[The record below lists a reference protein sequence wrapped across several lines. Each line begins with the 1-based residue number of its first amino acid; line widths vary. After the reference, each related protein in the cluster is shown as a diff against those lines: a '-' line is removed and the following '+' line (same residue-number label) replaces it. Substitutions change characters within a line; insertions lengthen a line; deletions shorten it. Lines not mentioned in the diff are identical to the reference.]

1 MNWKAYFFF
10 TKGERRGVIAL
21 LLIASMFLLV
31 RVLLANKYDGSSAES
46 AEEPFVSTIYEDSTN
61 RSLNGSLN
69 GSLSLSKGS
78 KGPSGSDGMNGSLNR
93 SLSLS
98 KGSKGSDS
106 PNASNDSKEFKRSN
120 RTTSRKSDKT
130 DEMVELNSAD
140 TTRLKQL
147 RGIGSGYAKMIV
159 AYREKLGGFY
169 KTEQLLEVYKFPD
182 ETYQKIKH
190 QLKVDTTLI
199 KKISVNTVTVKELK
213 SHPYISYYQALSI
226 VENRELQPQMRYNC
240 LYDMVVD
247 EDLKEE
253 DILKVAPYFSFE

>member
-21 LLIASMFLLV
+21 LLIASLFLLV
-31 RVLLANKYDGSSAES
+31 RVLLANRYEGSSADTVG
-46 AEEPFVSTIYEDSTN
+46 EPFVSSAGGGG
-61 RSLNGSLN
+61 RSLSQ
-69 GSLSLSKGS
+69 S
-78 KGPSGSDGMNGSLNR
+78 KGPNSETR
-93 SLSLS
+93 
-98 KGSKGSDS
+98 
-106 PNASNDSKEFKRSN
+106 EFKRST
-120 RTTSRKSDKT
+120 RTSRRSAKT

-140 TTRLKQL
+140 TTRLKML

-169 KTEQLLEVYKFPD
+169 KAEQLLEVYKFPD

-190 QLKVDTTLI
+190 QLSVDTTLI
-199 KKISVNTVTVKELK
+199 RKIKINQATVKELK

-226 VENRELQPQMRYNC
+226 VENRELQPAMRYNS

-253 DILKVAPYFSFE
+253 DILRVAPYFSFE

>member
-21 LLIASMFLLV
+21 LLIASLFLLV
-31 RVLLANKYDGSSAES
+31 RVLLANRYEGSSADTV
-46 AEEPFVSTIYEDSTN
+46 EEPFVSSAED
-61 RSLNGSLN
+61 G
-69 GSLSLSKGS
+69 G
-78 KGPSGSDGMNGSLNR
+78 R

-98 KGSKGSDS
+98 KGPMSADDVSSRSLSLSKGPVGEDAVSERS
-106 PNASNDSKEFKRSN
+106 LSLSKGPNSETREFKRST
-120 RTTSRKSDKT
+120 RTSRRSAKT

-169 KTEQLLEVYKFPD
+169 KAEQLLEVYKFPD

-190 QLKVDTTLI
+190 QLSVDTTLI
-199 KKISVNTVTVKELK
+199 RKIKINEATVKELK

-226 VENRELQPQMRYNC
+226 VENRELQPAMRYNS

-253 DILKVAPYFSFE
+253 DILRVAPYFSFE

>member
-1 MNWKAYFFF
+1 M
-10 TKGERRGVIAL
+10 IAL
-21 LLIASMFLLV
+21 LLIASLFLLV
-31 RVLLANKYDGSSAES
+31 RVLLANRYEGSSAETV
-46 AEEPFVSTIYEDSTN
+46 EEPFVSSAEDGS
-61 RSLNGSLN
+61 RS
-69 GSLSLSKGS
+69 
-78 KGPSGSDGMNGSLNR
+78 NR

-98 KGSKGSDS
+98 KGPLGEDAVSERSLSLSKGPLGGDGAYGRSLSLSKGPNSDT
-106 PNASNDSKEFKRSN
+106 KEFKRST
-120 RTTSRKSDKT
+120 RTSRRSAKT

-140 TTRLKQL
+140 TTRLKML

-169 KTEQLLEVYKFPD
+169 KAEQLLEVYKFPD

-190 QLKVDTTLI
+190 QLSVDTTLI
-199 KKISVNTVTVKELK
+199 RKIKINQATVKQLK

-226 VENRELQPQMRYNC
+226 VENRELQPAMRYNS

-253 DILKVAPYFSFE
+253 DILRVVPYFSFE

>member
-21 LLIASMFLLV
+21 LLIASLFLLV
-31 RVLLANKYDGSSAES
+31 RVLLANRYEGSSAENV
-46 AEEPFVSTIYEDSTN
+46 EEPFVSSAED
-61 RSLNGSLN
+61 G
-69 GSLSLSKGS
+69 G
-78 KGPSGSDGMNGSLNR
+78 R

-98 KGSKGSDS
+98 KGPLGGDGASGRSLSLSKTGAERS
-106 PNASNDSKEFKRSN
+106 FKRSDKAT
-120 RTTSRKSDKT
+120 RRSAKT

-159 AYREKLGGFY
+159 SYREKLGGFY
-169 KTEQLLEVYKFPD
+169 TSAQLLEVYKFSD
-182 ETYQKIKH
+182 ETYKKIKH
-190 QLKVDTTLI
+190 QLQIDTTLI
-199 KKISVNTVTVKELK
+199 RKININTATVKELK

-226 VENRELQPQMRYNC
+226 VENRELQPQMRYNS

-253 DILKVAPYFSFE
+253 DILRVAPYFSFE

>member
-21 LLIASMFLLV
+21 LLIASLFLLV
-31 RVLLANKYDGSSAES
+31 RVLLANRYEGSSAENV
-46 AEEPFVSTIYEDSTN
+46 EEPFVSSAED
-61 RSLNGSLN
+61 G
-69 GSLSLSKGS
+69 G
-78 KGPSGSDGMNGSLNR
+78 R

-98 KGSKGSDS
+98 KGPLGVDGASERSLSLSKG
-106 PNASNDSKEFKRSN
+106 PNSETREFKRST
-120 RTTSRKSDKT
+120 RTSRRSAKT
-130 DEMVELNSAD
+130 DEMVELTSAD
-140 TTRLKQL
+140 TTRLKML

-169 KTEQLLEVYKFPD
+169 KAEQLLEVYKFPD

-190 QLKVDTTLI
+190 QLSVDTTLI
-199 KKISVNTVTVKELK
+199 RKIKINQATVKQLK

-226 VENRELQPQMRYNC
+226 VENRELQPAMRYNS

-253 DILKVAPYFSFE
+253 DILRVAPYFSFE

>member
-21 LLIASMFLLV
+21 LLIASLFLLI
-31 RVLLANKYDGSSAES
+31 RVLLANRYEGSSAETV
-46 AEEPFVSTIYEDSTN
+46 EEPFVSTIYEDSAN
-61 RSLNGSLN
+61 RSLSL
-69 GSLSLSKGS
+69 S
-78 KGPSGSDGMNGSLNR
+78 KGPSGSDGMNGSL
-93 SLSLS
+93 SLS
-98 KGSKGSDS
+98 KG
-106 PNASNDSKEFKRSN
+106 PNNPNSFKHSTR
-120 RTTSRKSDKT
+120 TSRRSAKT

-159 AYREKLGGFY
+159 SYREILGGFY
-169 KTEQLLEVYKFPD
+169 KAEQLLEVYKFPD
-182 ETYQKIKH
+182 ETYQKIKN
-190 QLKVDTTLI
+190 QLQVDTTLI
-199 KKISVNTVTVKELK
+199 RKIKVNTATVKELK
-213 SHPYISYYQALSI
+213 AHPYISYYQALSI
-226 VENRELQPQMRYNC
+226 VENRELQVEMRYNC

>member
-21 LLIASMFLLV
+21 LLIASLFLLV
-31 RVLLANKYDGSSAES
+31 RVLLANRYEGSSAETV
-46 AEEPFVSTIYEDSTN
+46 EEPFVSSAEDGS
-61 RSLNGSLN
+61 RS
-69 GSLSLSKGS
+69 
-78 KGPSGSDGMNGSLNR
+78 NR

-98 KGSKGSDS
+98 KGPLGEDAVSERSLSLSKGPLGADDASS
-106 PNASNDSKEFKRSN
+106 RSLSLSKGPNGETREFKRST
-120 RTTSRKSDKT
+120 RTSRRSAKT

-169 KTEQLLEVYKFPD
+169 DASQLLEVYKFPD

-190 QLKVDTTLI
+190 QLSVDTTLI
-199 KKISVNTVTVKELK
+199 RKIKINEATVKELK

-226 VENRELQPQMRYNC
+226 VENRELQPAMRYNS

-253 DILKVAPYFSFE
+253 DILRVAPYFSFE

>member
-21 LLIASMFLLV
+21 LLIASLFLLV
-31 RVLLANKYDGSSAES
+31 RVLLANRYEGSSADTVG
-46 AEEPFVSTIYEDSTN
+46 EPFVSSAEGGG
-61 RSLNGSLN
+61 RS
-69 GSLSLSKGS
+69 
-78 KGPSGSDGMNGSLNR
+78 NR

-98 KGSKGSDS
+98 KGPMNADDVSSRSLSLSKGPVGEDAVSERS
-106 PNASNDSKEFKRSN
+106 LSLSRGPNSETREFKRST
-120 RTTSRKSDKT
+120 RTSRRSAKT

-140 TTRLKQL
+140 TTRLKML

-169 KTEQLLEVYKFPD
+169 KAEQLLEVYKFPD

-190 QLKVDTTLI
+190 QLSVDTTLI
-199 KKISVNTVTVKELK
+199 RKIKINEATVKQLK

-226 VENRELQPQMRYNC
+226 VENRELQPAMRYNS

-253 DILKVAPYFSFE
+253 DILRVAPYFSFE

>member
-21 LLIASMFLLV
+21 LLIASLFLLV
-31 RVLLANKYDGSSAES
+31 RVLLANRYEGSSAETV
-46 AEEPFVSTIYEDSTN
+46 EEPFVSSAEDGS
-61 RSLNGSLN
+61 RS
-69 GSLSLSKGS
+69 
-78 KGPSGSDGMNGSLNR
+78 NR

-98 KGSKGSDS
+98 KGPLGEDAVSERSLSLSKGPLGGDGAYGRSLSLSKGPNSDT
-106 PNASNDSKEFKRSN
+106 KEFKRST
-120 RTTSRKSDKT
+120 RTSRRSAKT

-140 TTRLKQL
+140 TTRLKML

-169 KTEQLLEVYKFPD
+169 ATSQLLEVYKFPD

-190 QLKVDTTLI
+190 QLSVDTNVIRKI
-199 KKISVNTVTVKELK
+199 KINQATVKELK

-226 VENRELQPQMRYNC
+226 VENRELQPAMRYNS

-253 DILKVAPYFSFE
+253 DILRVVPYFSFE

>member
-21 LLIASMFLLV
+21 LLIASLFLLV
-31 RVLLANKYDGSSAES
+31 RVLLANRYEGSSAETV
-46 AEEPFVSTIYEDSTN
+46 EEPFVSSVDESGG
-61 RSLNGSLN
+61 R
-69 GSLSLSKGS
+69 SLSLSS
-78 KGPSGSDGMNGSLNR
+78 ADGVSER

-98 KGSKGSDS
+98 KGQNGS
-106 PNASNDSKEFKRSN
+106 AREFKHSTR
-120 RTTSRKSDKT
+120 TSRRSAKT

-140 TTRLKQL
+140 TTRLKML

-169 KTEQLLEVYKFPD
+169 AASQLLEVYKFPD
-182 ETYQKIKH
+182 ETYQKIKY
-190 QLKVDTTLI
+190 QLSVDTTLI
-199 KKISVNTVTVKELK
+199 RKIKINEATVKELK

-226 VENRELQPQMRYNC
+226 VENRELQPEMRYNS

-253 DILKVAPYFSFE
+253 DILRVAPYFSFE

>member
-21 LLIASMFLLV
+21 LLIASLFLLI
-31 RVLLANKYDGSSAES
+31 RVLLANRYEGSSAET
-46 AEEPFVSTIYEDSTN
+46 AEEPFVSTIYEDSTERSLN

-69 GSLSLSKGS
+69 G
-78 KGPSGSDGMNGSLNR
+78 

-106 PNASNDSKEFKRSN
+106 PNASNDSKEFKRST

-140 TTRLKQL
+140 TTRLKKL

-253 DILKVAPYFSFE
+253 DILKVAPYLSFE

>member
-21 LLIASMFLLV
+21 LLIASLFLLV
-31 RVLLANKYDGSSAES
+31 RVLLANRYEGSSADTV
-46 AEEPFVSTIYEDSTN
+46 EEPFVSSAED
-61 RSLNGSLN
+61 G
-69 GSLSLSKGS
+69 G
-78 KGPSGSDGMNGSLNR
+78 R

-98 KGSKGSDS
+98 KGPTRDGTSDRSLSLSKGPVGEDAVLERSLS
-106 PNASNDSKEFKRSN
+106 LSKDPMGETREFKHSTR
-120 RTTSRKSDKT
+120 TSRRSAKT

-140 TTRLKQL
+140 TTRLKML

-169 KTEQLLEVYKFPD
+169 KAEQLLEVYKFTD

-190 QLKVDTTLI
+190 QLSVDTTLI
-199 KKISVNTVTVKELK
+199 RKIKINQATVKELK

-226 VENRELQPQMRYNC
+226 VENRELQPAMRYNS

-253 DILKVAPYFSFE
+253 DILRVAPYFSFE

>member
-21 LLIASMFLLV
+21 LLIASLFLLV
-31 RVLLANKYDGSSAES
+31 RVLLANRYEGSSADTV
-46 AEEPFVSTIYEDSTN
+46 EEPFVSSAESGG
-61 RSLNGSLN
+61 RSLSQM
-69 GSLSLSKGS
+69 SE
-78 KGPSGSDGMNGSLNR
+78 DGAFGR

-98 KGSKGSDS
+98 KGPNGS
-106 PNASNDSKEFKRSN
+106 AREFKHSTR
-120 RTTSRKSDKT
+120 TSRRSAKT

-159 AYREKLGGFY
+159 SYREKLGGFY
-169 KTEQLLEVYKFPD
+169 TSAQLLEVYKFSD
-182 ETYQKIKH
+182 ETYKKIKH
-190 QLKVDTTLI
+190 QLQIDTTLI
-199 KKISVNTVTVKELK
+199 RKININTATVKELK

-226 VENRELQPQMRYNC
+226 VENRELQPQMRYNS

-253 DILKVAPYFSFE
+253 DILRVAPYFSFE

>member
-1 MNWKAYFFF
+1 MNLKAYFFF

-21 LLIASMFLLV
+21 LLIASLFLLV
-31 RVLLANKYDGSSAES
+31 RVLLANRYEGSSADTV
-46 AEEPFVSTIYEDSTN
+46 EEPFVSSAED
-61 RSLNGSLN
+61 G
-69 GSLSLSKGS
+69 G
-78 KGPSGSDGMNGSLNR
+78 R

-98 KGSKGSDS
+98 KGPMGGEGASERSLSLSSADGVLGRSLSPMSEDGAFGRSLSLSKG
-106 PNASNDSKEFKRSN
+106 PTREFKHSTR
-120 RTTSRKSDKT
+120 TSRRSAKT

-140 TTRLKQL
+140 TTRLKML

-169 KTEQLLEVYKFPD
+169 ATSQLLEVYKFPD

-190 QLKVDTTLI
+190 QLSVDTTLI
-199 KKISVNTVTVKELK
+199 RKIKINEVTVKELK

-226 VENRELQPQMRYNC
+226 VENRELQPEMRYNS

-253 DILKVAPYFSFE
+253 DILRVAPYFSFE

>member
-21 LLIASMFLLV
+21 LLIASLFLLI
-31 RVLLANKYDGSSAES
+31 RVLLANRYEGSSAENVG
-46 AEEPFVSTIYEDSTN
+46 EPFVSSVDE
-61 RSLNGSLN
+61 
-69 GSLSLSKGS
+69 
-78 KGPSGSDGMNGSLNR
+78 SGGRTNR

-98 KGSKGSDS
+98 KGPIGADAVSERSLSPMSEDGAFGRSLSLSKG
-106 PNASNDSKEFKRSN
+106 PNGDNREFKHSTR
-120 RTTSRKSDKT
+120 TSRRSAKT

-140 TTRLKQL
+140 TTRLKML

-159 AYREKLGGFY
+159 SYREKLGGFY
-169 KTEQLLEVYKFPD
+169 KAEQLLEVYKFPD
-182 ETYQKIKH
+182 ETYKKIKN
-190 QLKVDTTLI
+190 QLQVDTTLI
-199 KKISVNTVTVKELK
+199 RKIKVNAATVKELK
-213 SHPYISYYQALSI
+213 AHPYISYYQALSI
-226 VENRELQPQMRYNC
+226 VENRELQVEMRYNC

>member
-21 LLIASMFLLV
+21 LLIASLFLLV
-31 RVLLANKYDGSSAES
+31 RVLLANRYEGSSADTVG
-46 AEEPFVSTIYEDSTN
+46 EPFVSSAED
-61 RSLNGSLN
+61 GE
-69 GSLSLSKGS
+69 
-78 KGPSGSDGMNGSLNR
+78 R

-98 KGSKGSDS
+98 KG
-106 PNASNDSKEFKRSN
+106 PNSETREFKRST
-120 RTTSRKSDKT
+120 RTSRRSAKT

-169 KTEQLLEVYKFPD
+169 KAEQLLEVYKFPD

-190 QLKVDTTLI
+190 QLSVDTTLI
-199 KKISVNTVTVKELK
+199 RKIKINEATVKQLK

-226 VENRELQPQMRYNC
+226 VENRELQPAMRYNS

-253 DILKVAPYFSFE
+253 DILRVAPYFSFE

>member
-10 TKGERRGVIAL
+10 TKGERRGVIT
-21 LLIASMFLLV
+21 LLIIASAFLLV
-31 RVLLANKYDGSSAES
+31 RVILANRYEGSSAETV
-46 AEEPFVSTIYEDSTN
+46 EEPFVSTTYEAPTEQ
-61 RSLNGSLN
+61 SLN

-78 KGPSGSDGMNGSLNR
+78 KGPNN
-93 SLSLS
+93 
-98 KGSKGSDS
+98 
-106 PNASNDSKEFKRSN
+106 PNSFKH
-120 RTTSRKSDKT
+120 SDKT
-130 DEMVELNSAD
+130 SRRSAKTDDMVELNSAD

-169 KTEQLLEVYKFPD
+169 SSAQLLEVYKFPD
-182 ETYQKIKH
+182 ETYQKIKN

-199 KKISVNTVTVKELK
+199 KKININTATVKELK
-213 SHPYISYYQALSI
+213 YHPYISYYQALSI
-226 VENRELQPQMRYNC
+226 VENRELQPQMRYNS

-253 DILKVAPYFSFE
+253 DILRVAPYFSFE

>member
-21 LLIASMFLLV
+21 LLIASLFLLV
-31 RVLLANKYDGSSAES
+31 RVLLANRYEGSSAENV
-46 AEEPFVSTIYEDSTN
+46 EEPFVSSAE
-61 RSLNGSLN
+61 G
-69 GSLSLSKGS
+69 GG
-78 KGPSGSDGMNGSLNR
+78 R

-98 KGSKGSDS
+98 KG
-106 PNASNDSKEFKRSN
+106 PTREFKHSTR
-120 RTTSRKSDKT
+120 TSRRSAKT

-140 TTRLKQL
+140 TTRLKML

-169 KTEQLLEVYKFPD
+169 ATSQLLEVYKFPD

-190 QLKVDTTLI
+190 QLSVDTTLI
-199 KKISVNTVTVKELK
+199 RKIKINEATVKELK

-226 VENRELQPQMRYNC
+226 VENRELQPEMRYNS

-253 DILKVAPYFSFE
+253 DILRVAPYFSFE

>member
-21 LLIASMFLLV
+21 LLIASLFLLV
-31 RVLLANKYDGSSAES
+31 RVLLANRYEGSSADTVEESFVSS
-46 AEEPFVSTIYEDSTN
+46 AENVG
-61 RSLNGSLN
+61 R
-69 GSLSLSKGS
+69 SLSLSS
-78 KGPSGSDGMNGSLNR
+78 ADGVSER

-98 KGSKGSDS
+98 KG
-106 PNASNDSKEFKRSN
+106 PNGETREFKHSTRS
-120 RTTSRKSDKT
+120 SRRSAKT

-140 TTRLKQL
+140 TTRLKML

-169 KTEQLLEVYKFPD
+169 AASQLLEVYKFPD

-190 QLKVDTTLI
+190 QLSVDTTLI
-199 KKISVNTVTVKELK
+199 RKIKINEATVKELK

-226 VENRELQPQMRYNC
+226 VENRELQPEMRYNS

-253 DILKVAPYFSFE
+253 DILRVAPYFSFE

>member
-21 LLIASMFLLV
+21 LLIASLFLLI
-31 RVLLANKYDGSSAES
+31 RVLLANRYEGSSAETV
-46 AEEPFVSTIYEDSTN
+46 EEPFVSTIYEDSAN
-61 RSLNGSLN
+61 RSLNGSLD

-78 KGPSGSDGMNGSLNR
+78 KGPNGSQN
-93 SLSLS
+93 
-98 KGSKGSDS
+98 
-106 PNASNDSKEFKRSN
+106 FKHS
-120 RTTSRKSDKT
+120 TTASRKSYKT
-130 DEMVELNSAD
+130 DEVVELNSAD

-169 KTEQLLEVYKFPD
+169 KAEQLLEVYKFPD

-190 QLKVDTTLI
+190 QLSVDTTLI
-199 KKISVNTVTVKELK
+199 RKIKVNTATVKELK
-213 SHPYISYYQALSI
+213 NHPYISYYQALSI
-226 VENRELQPQMRYNC
+226 VENRELQVEMRYNC

-253 DILKVAPYFSFE
+253 DIIRVAPYLSFE

>member
-21 LLIASMFLLV
+21 LLIASLFLLV
-31 RVLLANKYDGSSAES
+31 RVLLANRYEGSSAETV
-46 AEEPFVSTIYEDSTN
+46 EEPFVSSTE
-61 RSLNGSLN
+61 
-69 GSLSLSKGS
+69 
-78 KGPSGSDGMNGSLNR
+78 SGGR

-98 KGSKGSDS
+98 KG
-106 PNASNDSKEFKRSN
+106 PNNDTREFKRST
-120 RTTSRKSDKT
+120 RTSRRSAKT

-140 TTRLKQL
+140 TTRLKML

-169 KTEQLLEVYKFPD
+169 KAEQLLEVYKFPD

-190 QLKVDTTLI
+190 QLSVDTTLI
-199 KKISVNTVTVKELK
+199 RKIKINEATVKQLK

-226 VENRELQPQMRYNC
+226 VENRELQPAMRYNS

-253 DILKVAPYFSFE
+253 DILRVAPYFSFE

>member
-21 LLIASMFLLV
+21 LLIASLFLLV
-31 RVLLANKYDGSSAES
+31 RVLLANRYEGSSADTV
-46 AEEPFVSTIYEDSTN
+46 EEPFVSSAEE
-61 RSLNGSLN
+61 
-69 GSLSLSKGS
+69 
-78 KGPSGSDGMNGSLNR
+78 R

-98 KGSKGSDS
+98 KGPLGGDGASGLSLSLSKG
-106 PNASNDSKEFKRSN
+106 PNGDTREFKHSTR
-120 RTTSRKSDKT
+120 TSRRSAKT

-140 TTRLKQL
+140 TTRLKML

-169 KTEQLLEVYKFPD
+169 AVSQLLEVYKFPD

-190 QLKVDTTLI
+190 QLSVDTTLI
-199 KKISVNTVTVKELK
+199 RKIKVNEVTVKGLK

-226 VENRELQPQMRYNC
+226 VENRELQPAMRYNS

-253 DILKVAPYFSFE
+253 DILRVAPYFSFE

>member
-21 LLIASMFLLV
+21 LLIASLFLLV
-31 RVLLANKYDGSSAES
+31 RVLLANRYEGSSADTVG
-46 AEEPFVSTIYEDSTN
+46 EPFVSSAEDGS
-61 RSLNGSLN
+61 RS
-69 GSLSLSKGS
+69 
-78 KGPSGSDGMNGSLNR
+78 NR

-98 KGSKGSDS
+98 KGPLGEEAVSERSLSLSKG
-106 PNASNDSKEFKRSN
+106 PNSETREFKRST
-120 RTTSRKSDKT
+120 RSSRRSAKT

-169 KTEQLLEVYKFPD
+169 KAEQLLEVYKFTD

-190 QLKVDTTLI
+190 QLSVDTTLI
-199 KKISVNTVTVKELK
+199 RKIKINQATVKELK

-226 VENRELQPQMRYNC
+226 VENRELQPAMRYNS

-253 DILKVAPYFSFE
+253 DILRVAPYFSFE

>member
-21 LLIASMFLLV
+21 LLIASLFLLV
-31 RVLLANKYDGSSAES
+31 RVLLANRYEGSSADTVG
-46 AEEPFVSTIYEDSTN
+46 EPFVSSAGGGG
-61 RSLNGSLN
+61 RSLSQ
-69 GSLSLSKGS
+69 S
-78 KGPSGSDGMNGSLNR
+78 KGPVGEDAVSER

-98 KGSKGSDS
+98 KG
-106 PNASNDSKEFKRSN
+106 PNNDTREFKRST
-120 RTTSRKSDKT
+120 RTSRRSAKT

-169 KTEQLLEVYKFPD
+169 KAEQLLEVYKFPD

-190 QLKVDTTLI
+190 QLSVDTTLI
-199 KKISVNTVTVKELK
+199 RKIKINEATVKQLK

-226 VENRELQPQMRYNC
+226 VENRELQPAMRYNS

-253 DILKVAPYFSFE
+253 DILRVAPYFSFE

>member
-21 LLIASMFLLV
+21 LLIASLFLLV
-31 RVLLANKYDGSSAES
+31 RVLLANRYEGSSADTV
-46 AEEPFVSTIYEDSTN
+46 EEPFVSSAEGGG
-61 RSLNGSLN
+61 RS
-69 GSLSLSKGS
+69 
-78 KGPSGSDGMNGSLNR
+78 NR

-98 KGSKGSDS
+98 KG
-106 PNASNDSKEFKRSN
+106 PNNDTREFKRST
-120 RTTSRKSDKT
+120 RTSRRSAKT

-169 KTEQLLEVYKFPD
+169 KAEQLLEVYKFPD

-190 QLKVDTTLI
+190 QLSVDTTLI
-199 KKISVNTVTVKELK
+199 RKIKINEATVKELK

-226 VENRELQPQMRYNC
+226 VENRELQPEMRYNS

-253 DILKVAPYFSFE
+253 DILRVAPYFSFE

>member
-10 TKGERRGVIAL
+10 TKGERRGVIT
-21 LLIASMFLLV
+21 LLIIASAFLLV
-31 RVLLANKYDGSSAES
+31 RVILANKYEGSSAENV
-46 AEEPFVSTIYEDSTN
+46 EEPFVSTSEAPVEQS
-61 RSLNGSLN
+61 RSLNRP
-69 GSLSLSKGS
+69 LSLSKGPNS
-78 KGPSGSDGMNGSLNR
+78 FKHSDKTTRR
-93 SLSLS
+93 S
-98 KGSKGSDS
+98 
-106 PNASNDSKEFKRSN
+106 A
-120 RTTSRKSDKT
+120 KT

-169 KTEQLLEVYKFPD
+169 SSAQLLEVYKFPD
-182 ETYQKIKH
+182 ETYQKIKN

-199 KKISVNTVTVKELK
+199 KKININTATVKELK

-226 VENRELQPQMRYNC
+226 VENRELQPQMRYNS

-253 DILKVAPYFSFE
+253 DILRVAPYFSFE

>member
-21 LLIASMFLLV
+21 LLIASMFLLI
-31 RVLLANKYDGSSAES
+31 RVLLANRYEGSSAENVG
-46 AEEPFVSTIYEDSTN
+46 EPFVSSVDESGGRTN
-61 RSLNGSLN
+61 RSL
-69 GSLSLSKGS
+69 SLSSA
-78 KGPSGSDGMNGSLNR
+78 DGVLER

-98 KGSKGSDS
+98 KGPKGETR
-106 PNASNDSKEFKRSN
+106 EFKHSTR
-120 RTTSRKSDKT
+120 TSRRSTKT

-159 AYREKLGGFY
+159 SYREKLGGFY
-169 KTEQLLEVYKFPD
+169 KVEQLLEVYKFPD
-182 ETYQKIKH
+182 ETYKKIKN
-190 QLKVDTTLI
+190 QLQVDTTLI
-199 KKISVNTVTVKELK
+199 RKIKVNTATVKELK

-226 VENRELQPQMRYNC
+226 VENRELQVEMRYNS

-253 DILKVAPYFSFE
+253 DILRVAPYFSFE

>member
-21 LLIASMFLLV
+21 LLIASLFLLV
-31 RVLLANKYDGSSAES
+31 RVLLANRYEGSSAD
-46 AEEPFVSTIYEDSTN
+46 AVEEPFVSSAENVGQS
-61 RSLNGSLN
+61 
-69 GSLSLSKGS
+69 
-78 KGPSGSDGMNGSLNR
+78 NR

-98 KGSKGSDS
+98 KGPLGGDGASGRSLSLSKGSNGS
-106 PNASNDSKEFKRSN
+106 AREFKHSTR
-120 RTTSRKSDKT
+120 TSRRSAKT

-140 TTRLKQL
+140 TTRLKML

-169 KTEQLLEVYKFPD
+169 ATSQLLEVYKFPD

-190 QLKVDTTLI
+190 QLSVDTTLI
-199 KKISVNTVTVKELK
+199 RKIKINEATVKELK

-226 VENRELQPQMRYNC
+226 VENRELQPEMRYNS

-253 DILKVAPYFSFE
+253 DILRVAPYFSFE

>member
-10 TKGERRGVIAL
+10 TKGERRGVIT
-21 LLIASMFLLV
+21 LLIIASAFLLV
-31 RVLLANKYDGSSAES
+31 RVILANKYEGSSAETV
-46 AEEPFVSTIYEDSTN
+46 EEPFVSTIYEDSTN
-61 RSLNGSLN
+61 RSLNGSL
-69 GSLSLSKGS
+69 SLSKGS
-78 KGPSGSDGMNGSLNR
+78 N
-93 SLSLS
+93 
-98 KGSKGSDS
+98 S
-106 PNASNDSKEFKRSN
+106 PKASYDKREFKRST
-120 RTTSRKSDKT
+120 RTTRKSDKT
-130 DEMVELNSAD
+130 DEVVELNSAD

-169 KTEQLLEVYKFPD
+169 KAEQLLEVYKFSD

-199 KKISVNTVTVKELK
+199 RKINVNTVTVKELK

-253 DILKVAPYFSFE
+253 DILRVAPYLSFE

>member
-21 LLIASMFLLV
+21 LLIASLFLLV
-31 RVLLANKYDGSSAES
+31 RVLLANRYEGSSADTV
-46 AEEPFVSTIYEDSTN
+46 EEPFVSSAEEGG
-61 RSLNGSLN
+61 R
-69 GSLSLSKGS
+69 SLSLMG
-78 KGPSGSDGMNGSLNR
+78 GDGASER

-98 KGSKGSDS
+98 KGPNGS
-106 PNASNDSKEFKRSN
+106 AREFKHSTR
-120 RTTSRKSDKT
+120 TSRRSAKT

-140 TTRLKQL
+140 TTRLKML

-169 KTEQLLEVYKFPD
+169 AASQLLEVYKFPD

-190 QLKVDTTLI
+190 QLSVDTTLI
-199 KKISVNTVTVKELK
+199 RKIKINEATVKELK

-226 VENRELQPQMRYNC
+226 VENRELQPEMRYNS

-253 DILKVAPYFSFE
+253 DILRVAPYFSFE

>member
-21 LLIASMFLLV
+21 LLIASMFLLI
-31 RVLLANKYDGSSAES
+31 RVLLANRYEGSSADIV
-46 AEEPFVSTIYEDSTN
+46 EEPFVSTTCETPVEPQN
-61 RSLNGSLN
+61 SLNGSLN
-69 GSLSLSKGS
+69 RYLSLSS
-78 KGPSGSDGMNGSLNR
+78 ADGVLER

-98 KGSKGSDS
+98 KGPNGS
-106 PNASNDSKEFKRSN
+106 AREFKHSTR
-120 RTTSRKSDKT
+120 TSRRSAKT

-159 AYREKLGGFY
+159 SYREKLGGFY
-169 KTEQLLEVYKFPD
+169 KAEQLLEVYKFPD
-182 ETYQKIKH
+182 ETYKKIKN
-190 QLKVDTTLI
+190 QLQVDTTLI
-199 KKISVNTVTVKELK
+199 RKIKVNTATVKELK

-226 VENRELQPQMRYNC
+226 VENRELQVEMRYNS

-253 DILKVAPYFSFE
+253 DILRVAPYFSFE

>member
-21 LLIASMFLLV
+21 LLIASLFLLV
-31 RVLLANKYDGSSAES
+31 RVLLANRYEGSSADTV
-46 AEEPFVSTIYEDSTN
+46 EEPFVSSAED
-61 RSLNGSLN
+61 G
-69 GSLSLSKGS
+69 G
-78 KGPSGSDGMNGSLNR
+78 R

-98 KGSKGSDS
+98 KG
-106 PNASNDSKEFKRSN
+106 PTREFKRST
-120 RTTSRKSDKT
+120 RISRRSAKT

-140 TTRLKQL
+140 TTRLKML

-169 KTEQLLEVYKFPD
+169 KAEQLLEVYKFPD

-190 QLKVDTTLI
+190 QLSVDTTLI
-199 KKISVNTVTVKELK
+199 RKIKINQATVKQLK

-226 VENRELQPQMRYNC
+226 VENRELQPAMRYNS

-253 DILKVAPYFSFE
+253 DILRVAPYFSFE

>member
-1 MNWKAYFFF
+1 MNLKAYFFF
-10 TKGERRGVIAL
+10 TKAERRGVITL
-21 LLIASMFLLV
+21 LLIASLLLLV
-31 RVLLANKYDGSSAES
+31 RALVASKIEGSSAETV
-46 AEEPFVSTIYEDSTN
+46 EEPFVSTIYEDSAN
-61 RSLNGSLN
+61 R
-69 GSLSLSKGS
+69 
-78 KGPSGSDGMNGSLNR
+78 SLNR

-98 KGSKGSDS
+98 KGSKGANSS
-106 PNASNDSKEFKRSN
+106 QNFKHS
-120 RTTSRKSDKT
+120 TKTASRKSYKT
-130 DEMVELNSAD
+130 DEVVELNSAD

-190 QLKVDTTLI
+190 QLSVDTTLI
-199 KKISVNTVTVKELK
+199 RKIQVNTATVKELK
-213 SHPYISYYQALSI
+213 NHPYISYYQALSI
-226 VENRELQPQMRYNC
+226 VENRELQVEMRYNC

-253 DILKVAPYFSFE
+253 DVLRVAPYFSFE